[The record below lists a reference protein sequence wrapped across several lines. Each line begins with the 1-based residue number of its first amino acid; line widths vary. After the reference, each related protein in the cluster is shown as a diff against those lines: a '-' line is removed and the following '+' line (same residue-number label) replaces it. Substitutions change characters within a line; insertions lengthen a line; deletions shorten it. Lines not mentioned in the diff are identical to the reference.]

1 MPRNQTHFDA
11 GGKFHVPND
20 YSYMAYFVAHIAQF
34 QIYRSL
40 CIAAGQYDPE
50 NQSQPLHKCDIQ
62 DSILAGNRLRDGLS
76 LGKSKHWSE
85 VLKVITNG
93 ETELSA
99 DAILEYF
106 APLQEFLKKEN
117 EGETD
122 SLGLFLVFFSSF
134 FLNPSKIYQFNLS
147 IDSFIYITA
156 PSSKLPWILGGFAL
170 LVAVVALIA
179 YAIYYYNRK

>member
-1 MPRNQTHFDA
+1 
-11 GGKFHVPND
+11 
-20 YSYMAYFVAHIAQF
+20 MAYFVAHIAQF

-50 NQSQPLHKCDIQ
+50 TKSPPLHKCDFQ

-76 LGKSKHWSE
+76 LGNSKHWSE

-117 EGETD
+117 GDKTD
-122 SLGLFLVFFSSF
+122 SLGMFLVFFF
-134 FLNPSKIYQFNLS
+134 FLFKSIYNFTSQ
-147 IDSFIYITA
+147 I
-156 PSSKLPWILGGFAL
+156 
-170 LVAVVALIA
+170 V
-179 YAIYYYNRK
+179 